1 MKSLLLFV
9 SGGLLFGAMALGIGY
24 WLGDQETLMQGGVAL
39 ALTLVPA
46 AVTLAWVVFSY
57 RSAPQLQL
65 LASLGGSGVRMAIAL
80 GGGYFLTNTQPQFF
94 DTPFW
99 CWLLLF
105 YLVLLGFEI
114 TLLVRQQPKLNGSPQ
129 A

>member
-9 SGGLLFGAMALGIGY
+9 CGGLLFGAIALGVGY
-24 WLGDQETLMQGGVAL
+24 WLGSQDTLVQGGVAFV
-39 ALTLVPA
+39 LTLVPA
-46 AVTLAWVVFSY
+46 TVTLAWVVFSY
-57 RSAPQLQL
+57 RSAPQMQL

-80 GGGYFLTNTQPQFF
+80 GGGFLLTTMQPQSF

-99 CWLLLF
+99 CWLVLF
-105 YLVLLGFEI
+105 YLALLGFEI
-114 TLLVRQQPKLNGSPQ
+114 TLLVRQQDKLNGSPQ

>member
-1 MKSLLLFV
+1 MKCLLLFV
-9 SGGLLFGAMALGIGY
+9 CGGLLFGAVALGIGY
-24 WLGDQETLMQGGVAL
+24 WLGDQDAFVQGGVAF

-46 AVTLAWVVFSY
+46 SATLAWVVFSH
-57 RSAPQLQL
+57 RSAPEMRLV
-65 LASLGGSGVRMAIAL
+65 ASLGGSGVRMVIAL
-80 GGGYFLTNTQPQFF
+80 GGGFLLTTMQPQSF

-105 YLVLLGFEI
+105 YLALLGFEI
-114 TLLVRQQPKLNGSPQ
+114 TLLVRQHAKLNGSPQ

>member
-1 MKSLLLFV
+1 MKCLLHFIC
-9 SGGLLFGAMALGIGY
+9 GGLIFGATALGIGY
-24 WLGDQETLMQGGVAL
+24 WLGNQDTLVQGGVAF

-57 RSAPQLQL
+57 RSAPEMRL
-65 LASLGGSGVRMAIAL
+65 LASLGGSGVRLAAAL
-80 GGGYFLTNTQPQFF
+80 GGGYFLTTTQPQSF

>member
-9 SGGLLFGAMALGIGY
+9 CGGLLFGAIALGIGY
-24 WLGDQETLMQGGVAL
+24 WLGDQDTLVQGGVAF

-46 AVTLAWVVFSY
+46 AATLAWVVFTY
-57 RSAPQLQL
+57 RSAPEMRL

-80 GGGYFLTNTQPQFF
+80 GGGFLLTNMQPQSF

-99 CWLLLF
+99 CWLVLF
-105 YLVLLGFEI
+105 YLALLGFEI
-114 TLLVRQQPKLNGSPQ
+114 TLLVRQQAKLNGSPQ